1 MKMINRLRKTAV
13 AAVMILALTLT
24 GCGKGSGIKNSDTVQ
39 WFNNTYAILTVL
51 NQRDYRVYSGSSPNI
66 ASKTLAIGLLE
77 NSWGVTDR
85 NSADETL
92 LWLTD
97 EGGHRVPLAEELSQ
111 LSDMGLSDIA
121 EDQRAEA
128 ILSAF
133 DLNEQ
138 EARQYAAWFS
148 LYEQYGED
156 AAAAWDYSRAMWL
169 LSYYYLAGYYTA
181 EEALDQ
187 SLALARTIQ
196 TTFDSW
202 DSFMESY
209 FAGYEYW
216 SEESSADRREVYEN
230 LKSSSDN
237 PFVLEWNTTLE
248 KTW

>member
-1 MKMINRLRKTAV
+1 MTVSAIMT
-13 AAVMILALTLT
+13 LALTLT
-24 GCGKGSGIKNSDTVQ
+24 GCGKGAGIENSDTVQ
-39 WFNNTYAILTVL
+39 WFNNTYAVLTVL
-51 NQRDYRVYSGSSPNI
+51 NQRDYRVYSGSSSNI
-66 ASKTLAIGLLE
+66 ANAALAKALLE
-77 NSWGVTDR
+77 NSWDVTDR

-92 LWLTD
+92 LWLTE

-128 ILSAF
+128 VFSAF
-133 DLNEQ
+133 SLDKQHAE
-138 EARQYAAWFS
+138 QYAAWFS
-148 LYEQYGED
+148 LYEQYGKD

-169 LSYYYLAGYYTA
+169 LSYYYLAGYYTE

-187 SLALARTIQ
+187 SLALAKTIQ

-216 SEESSADRREVYEN
+216 SEESSNERREIYEN

-237 PFVLEWNTTLE
+237 PFSLDWNTALE